1 MACSDCA
8 STATTRRKGRTAL
21 GYRRFRC
28 QACRRR
34 FNERTGTPFN
44 DLQYPTDIVLLA
56 VLWRLRYKLGFRDV
70 AELLL
75 ERGFEVTHE
84 TIRAWEVRF
93 ATLLADQLR
102 AKRRGQAGG
111 SWYLDKTYVKVAG
124 RWCYLYR
131 AIDREGVLLDS
142 MRSEHRDKHAA
153 RRFLVRSFPTTRA
166 GHRALLAWLRRF
178 GAVER
183 VGVEGTGSYGAGLA
197 RFLHAEGVTVVEV
210 NRPNRQLRRSHG
222 KSDPVDAVAAAR
234 AAQSGQA
241 TGQAKTRDGAVEAIR
256 ALRVARRSARHG
268 RITAINQMRALLV
281 SGPDDL
287 RETLRGSTVF
297 KLVTTA
303 ARLRPADPTT
313 AAGATRFA
321 LRELARR
328 VQSLEAEC
336 KRLDALLE
344 SLVSAT
350 APELVASYGVG
361 TDTAGALFV
370 SAGDNPQRLHSEAAF
385 AHLCGVAPIDAS
397 SGLTLRK
404 RLNRGGDRTANQ
416 ALWRIV
422 MVRMVHDPRTRRYV
436 ERRTREGRSKRE
448 IIRSLKRYVARQLYR
463 YLPRPESLA

>member
-1 MACSDCA
+1 M
-8 STATTRRKGRTAL
+8 
-21 GYRRFRC
+21 
-28 QACRRR
+28 
-34 FNERTGTPFN
+34 
-44 DLQYPTDIVLLA
+44 
-56 VLWRLRYKLGFRDV
+56 
-70 AELLL
+70 
-75 ERGFEVTHE
+75 
-84 TIRAWEVRF
+84 
-93 ATLLADQLR
+93 
-102 AKRRGQAGG
+102 
-111 SWYLDKTYVKVAG
+111 
-124 RWCYLYR
+124 
-131 AIDREGVLLDS
+131 
-142 MRSEHRDKHAA
+142 
-153 RRFLVRSFPTTRA
+153 
-166 GHRALLAWLRRF
+166 
-178 GAVER
+178 
-183 VGVEGTGSYGAGLA
+183 
-197 RFLHAEGVTVVEV
+197 EV

-350 APELVASYGVG
+350 APEGAAAIRRQSGCARCPPWRPREAVF
-361 TDTAGALFV
+361 AGRSRPRLLGRSGRGDALR
-370 SAGDNPQRLHSEAAF
+370 AQR
-385 AHLCGVAPIDAS
+385 HLRGE
-397 SGLTLRK
+397 R
-404 RLNRGGDRTANQ
+404 RRGGR
-416 ALWRIV
+416 ALLYSRP
-422 MVRMVHDPRTRRYV
+422 HPRHPLR
-436 ERRTREGRSKRE
+436 
-448 IIRSLKRYVARQLYR
+448 
-463 YLPRPESLA
+463 